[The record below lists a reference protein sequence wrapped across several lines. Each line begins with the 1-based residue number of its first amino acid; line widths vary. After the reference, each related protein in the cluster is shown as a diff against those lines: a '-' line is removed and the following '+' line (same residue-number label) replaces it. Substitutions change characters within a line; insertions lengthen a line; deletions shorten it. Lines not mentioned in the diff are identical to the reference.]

1 MLFLLSGWME
11 LSKVSTSLYPKNE
24 LVTLFII
31 DHGSRWAGQAI
42 TTDSRAVENAPPRVE
57 GQEKTYAYE
66 GNSEQEDFYESLEN
80 LEEHLAGVFQHND
93 DEL

>member
-1 MLFLLSGWME
+1 M
-11 LSKVSTSLYPKNE
+11 
-24 LVTLFII
+24 VTLFII

-57 GQEKTYAYE
+57 GQEKTRAYD
-66 GNSEQEDFYESLEN
+66 GNSALEN
-80 LEEHLAGVFQHND
+80 LEEHLVEVFQHND